1 MVIGRETM
9 LATAALGVVLTWSS
23 MGSARIAS
31 GHART
36 AGSAA
41 LVQLQGSCRPL
52 RDIARDISRQAG
64 AEVTVERSIQ
74 DWKATIAYR
83 GALEPL
89 LGALCAN
96 FSLVIER
103 PEPVSE
109 AAGAARV
116 RYRLALTAKE
126 RVRLAKHYAEMA
138 RRERAR
144 QEQDARL
151 LAEQILRMV
160 AQDPSVDSGEADA
173 QADGAGSARELAVSL
188 GPAALRQLCM
198 SRQHGEP
205 PFADK
210 APAYSV
216 LVSSLSSGQRQLLR
230 DLLVGQQRQWAPA
243 APGAGSVAWDNY
255 ATGLTNLDS
264 ARVGF
269 WTLNRR
275 GMQTLHMSVH
285 FAGQA
290 WSPDIPIAF
299 ARSSERIATDDEAAQ
314 GEDEEE
320 LPGPTARARE
330 EDALVTLALNDADY
344 ARAVLALSAATGRN
358 IVADAFTLNER
369 VAGTWDGVPLRDV
382 LGRYARKLH
391 VTRKWADGVL
401 LFRLR
406 RWEDRLAEEPPAALL
421 DALTDRLNRNR
432 PPSLEDLL
440 YVATRLTREQ
450 VSGLARW
457 RDGAVEFG
465 VGPALSLRSHLR
477 LFAWLGSLSDAE
489 RRSLFGAGIRASAL
503 GSAQSRALASLAADA
518 GLTALPRD
526 ATLRVLQGMSGG
538 YPPEL
543 TVVAQR
549 PDGTFLGDL
558 R

>member
-1 MVIGRETM
+1 
-9 LATAALGVVLTWSS
+9 
-23 MGSARIAS
+23 
-31 GHART
+31 
-36 AGSAA
+36 
-41 LVQLQGSCRPL
+41 
-52 RDIARDISRQAG
+52 
-64 AEVTVERSIQ
+64 
-74 DWKATIAYR
+74 
-83 GALEPL
+83 
-89 LGALCAN
+89 
-96 FSLVIER
+96 
-103 PEPVSE
+103 
-109 AAGAARV
+109 
-116 RYRLALTAKE
+116 
-126 RVRLAKHYAEMA
+126 
-138 RRERAR
+138 
-144 QEQDARL
+144 
-151 LAEQILRMV
+151 
-160 AQDPSVDSGEADA
+160 
-173 QADGAGSARELAVSL
+173 
-188 GPAALRQLCM
+188 
-198 SRQHGEP
+198 
-205 PFADK
+205 
-210 APAYSV
+210 
-216 LVSSLSSGQRQLLR
+216 
-230 DLLVGQQRQWAPA
+230 
-243 APGAGSVAWDNY
+243 
-255 ATGLTNLDS
+255 
-264 ARVGF
+264 
-269 WTLNRR
+269 
-275 GMQTLHMSVH
+275 MQTLHMSVH

-299 ARSSERIATDDEAAQ
+299 ARSSERIAADDEAAE
-314 GEDEEE
+314 GGDEEE
-320 LPGPTARARE
+320 LPGPNARARE

-369 VAGTWDGVPLRDV
+369 VAGTWDGAPLRDV

-401 LFRLR
+401 FFRLR
-406 RWEDRLAEEPPAALL
+406 SWEDRLAEEPPAALL
-421 DALTDRLNRNR
+421 DALTDRLSRNR

-457 RDGAVEFG
+457 RDGSVEFG

-503 GSAQSRALASLAADA
+503 GSVQSRALASLTADA

-543 TVVAQR
+543 AVVAQR